1 MPIYYSQ
8 NYTQKTN
15 DTLKMYIKK
24 IQNEDVDNIKKYKYI
39 KKIYKFL
46 KNKKSLIRLID
57 RDIKVYI
64 NTNAGSHLRFVE
76 CNSRGDPVKLMQT
89 VKNVFE
95 LVITDRINNLPS
107 INSSNST
114 DSSESEEEEE
124 DDRSSVGSYNGSD
137 D

>member
-1 MPIYYSQ
+1 
-8 NYTQKTN
+8 
-15 DTLKMYIKK
+15 MYIQK
-24 IQNEDVDNIKKYKYI
+24 IQNDDVDNLKKYKYI

-95 LVITDRINNLPS
+95 LIITDR

-114 DSSESEEEEE
+114 DSSESEEEEFN
-124 DDRSSVGSYNGSD
+124 DGSVGSD

>member
-8 NYTQKTN
+8 NYIQNTN
-15 DTLKMYIKK
+15 NQLNMYIQK
-24 IQNEDVDNIKKYKYI
+24 IQNEDICNLKKYKYI

-64 NTNAGSHLRFVE
+64 NTHVGSHLRFVE
-76 CNSRGDPVKLMQT
+76 NNSSGSPVKLMQT
-89 VKNVFE
+89 IKNVFE
-95 LVITDRINNLPS
+95 LVVTDRINNLPS
-107 INSSNST
+107 LRNESN
-114 DSSESEEEEE
+114 DSSESDESEEE
-124 DDRSSVGSYNGSD
+124 SD